1 VAGAVTVNLPY
12 TDVPWALWAAP
23 VLAIVVA
30 LLVLWSYRR
39 RAYRLRK
46 LATTEL
52 LPRLIPPASA
62 RAPWQR
68 AILQFLAVLCA
79 GIAFAGPRWGTEQTL
94 ERGSGVDM
102 VLALDASLSMLA
114 TDARPNRLERM
125 KEEARRLLA
134 LSGGDRVGLLA
145 FAGRSYIL
153 TPLTVDRGALELF
166 LDNLDPSVVGQAG
179 SSLSRAIRQGTD
191 LLVAT
196 QTTSDRA
203 LIIMSD
209 GEAFEPAEE
218 VNAAAAHAAEAGV
231 TVIAVG
237 FGTQKGSTIPVHTAQ
252 GTQAKRDENG
262 QIVTTRYT
270 PELLENAVTAA
281 HGVFIDAAA
290 TDKAARIRGALS
302 MLRRQ
307 ARETESQTSR
317 RPRFQLFLIPAIVL
331 VLLDSVLSTRRGRRK
346 RAPAA
351 ATALSLSLLLIPLT
365 LHAETGDEGDKLY
378 KAARYPE
385 AAAAY
390 QREIQ
395 NHSDSPRLEY
405 NLGTALM
412 QAGQLEDAVAA
423 LERASTTATSE
434 ELRYN
439 ALYNLGLCY
448 LRQGR
453 DAKSS
458 EATAAFASSA
468 EAYKRALQLR
478 PSEVAAKWN
487 YELASQEKSKSSGGG
502 AGQQQNQ
509 QQQQQQPQKS
519 NTLDKRQAEQ
529 LLSSAQ
535 REERDVQAKK
545 QRENQP
551 ERPPAGKDW

>member
-1 VAGAVTVNLPY
+1 MAGTTSVIPY
-12 TDVPWALWAAP
+12 MDVPWALWVAP
-23 VLAIVVA
+23 ILAIVVA

-39 RAYRLRK
+39 RARRLRR
-46 LATTEL
+46 LASTEL
-52 LPRLIPPASA
+52 LARLVPPAST
-62 RAPWQR
+62 RAPWVR
-68 AILQFLAVLCA
+68 ALLQFAAVLCA

-125 KEEARRLLA
+125 KVEARRLLA
-134 LSGGDRVGLLA
+134 LSTGDRIGLLA

-203 LIIMSD
+203 LVIMSD

-218 VNAAAAHAAEAGV
+218 VTAAAAHAAEAGV
-231 TVIAVG
+231 TLIAVG
-237 FGTQKGSTIPVHTAQ
+237 FGTEKGSTIPVRTAQ
-252 GTQAKRDENG
+252 GTQSKRDENG

-270 PELLENAVTAA
+270 PEMLKDAVTAA

-290 TDKAARIRGALS
+290 TDKAVRIRGALS

-307 ARETESQTSR
+307 ARATESETAR
-317 RPRFQLFLIPAIVL
+317 RARFQLFLIPAL
-331 VLLDSVLSTRRGRRK
+331 LLAMLDSMLGTRRGRRPS
-346 RAPAA
+346 APAA
-351 ATALSLSLLLIPLT
+351 ATATALALCLLLTPASLR
-365 LHAETGDEGDKLY
+365 AETGDTADQLY
-378 KAARYPE
+378 QSARYPE

-395 NHSDSPRLEY
+395 EHADSPRLEF
-405 NLGTALM
+405 NLGTSLL
-412 QAGQLEDAVAA
+412 QAGQLDDAIAA
-423 LERASTTATSE
+423 LERAATTATSDD
-434 ELRYN
+434 LRYN
-439 ALYNLGLCY
+439 ALYNLGLAY
-448 LRQGR
+448 LRQAR

-458 EATAAFASSA
+458 EATGAYASSA

-487 YELASQEKSKSSGGG
+487 YELASQEKSKSSGG
-502 AGQQQNQ
+502 ASQQQNQ
-509 QQQQQQPQKS
+509 QQQEKQRQS
-519 NTLDKRQAEQ
+519 SALDKRQAEQ

-545 QRENQP
+545 QHEIQP

>member
-1 VAGAVTVNLPY
+1 MIPY
-12 TDVPWALWAAP
+12 MDVPWALWATPA
-23 VLAIVVA
+23 LALVVA

-39 RAYRLRK
+39 RSQRLRR
-46 LATTEL
+46 LASTEL
-52 LPRLIPPASA
+52 LARLVPPTAT
-62 RAPWQR
+62 RAPWIR
-68 AILQFLAVLCA
+68 AVLQFGAVLCA

-134 LSGGDRVGLLA
+134 LSTGDRVGLLA

-203 LIIMSD
+203 LIVMSD
-209 GEAFEPAEE
+209 GEAFESAEE
-218 VNAAAAHAAEAGV
+218 VTAAAAHAAEAGV

-237 FGTQKGSTIPVHTAQ
+237 FGTEKGSTIPVRTAR
-252 GTQAKRDENG
+252 GIEAKRDENG
-262 QIVTTRYT
+262 QIVTTHYT
-270 PELLENAVTAA
+270 PELLKDAVTAA

-290 TDKAARIRGALS
+290 TDKAVRIRGALS
-302 MLRRQ
+302 LLRRQ
-307 ARETESQTSR
+307 ARATESETAR
-317 RPRFQLFLIPAIVL
+317 RARFQLFLIPALLL
-331 VLLDSVLSTRRGRRK
+331 VLLDSLLSTRRGQSR

-351 ATALSLSLLLIPLT
+351 ATTTALALCLLVIPAT
-365 LHAETGDEGDKLY
+365 LRAETGDDADQLY
-378 KAARYPE
+378 QSARYAE

-395 NHSDSPRLEY
+395 EHADSPRLEF

-412 QAGQLEDAVAA
+412 QAGQFDDAVAA
-423 LERASTTATSE
+423 LERAATTAASDD
-434 ELRYN
+434 LRYN
-439 ALYNLGLCY
+439 ALYNLGLAY
-448 LRQGR
+448 LRQAR
-453 DAKSS
+453 DAKSN
-458 EATAAFASSA
+458 EATGAFASSA

-478 PSEVAAKWN
+478 PGEIAAKWN
-487 YELASQEKSKSSGGG
+487 FELASQEKSKSSGGG
-502 AGQQQNQ
+502 ANQQQNPQHQ
-509 QQQQQQPQKS
+509 QQEKQRQGS
-519 NTLDKRQAEQ
+519 TLDKRQAEQ

>member
-1 VAGAVTVNLPY
+1 MIPY
-12 TDVPWALWAAP
+12 VDVPWALWAAP
-23 VLAIVVA
+23 ALALFVA

-39 RAYRLRK
+39 RAGRLRR
-46 LATTEL
+46 LATSEL
-52 LPRLIPPASA
+52 LPRLVPPASA
-62 RAPWQR
+62 RAPWVR
-68 AILQFLAVLCA
+68 AILQFAAVLCA
-79 GIAFAGPRWGTEQTL
+79 GVAFAGPRWGTEQTL
-94 ERGSGVDM
+94 EHGSGVDI

-166 LDNLDPSVVGQAG
+166 LDNLDPTVVGQAG

-218 VNAAAAHAAEAGV
+218 ITAAAAHAAEAGV

-237 FGTQKGSTIPVHTAQ
+237 FGTEKGSTIPVRTAQ

-270 PELLENAVTAA
+270 PELLKDAVTAA

-290 TDKAARIRGALS
+290 TDKAARIRGALA

-307 ARETESQTSR
+307 ARETESETAR
-317 RPRFQLFLIPAIVL
+317 RARFQLFLIPALLL
-331 VLLDSVLSTRRGRRK
+331 VLLDSVLSTRRGRTR

-351 ATALSLSLLLIPLT
+351 ATATALALMLLLVPLT
-365 LHAETGDEGDKLY
+365 LRAETGDAADKLY
-378 KAARYPE
+378 EAGRYPE

-395 NHSDSPRLEY
+395 EHTDSPRLEY

-423 LERASTTATSE
+423 LERAATAATSE
-434 ELRYN
+434 DLRYS

-448 LRQGR
+448 LRQAR
-453 DAKSS
+453 DAKAS
-458 EATAAFASSA
+458 EATTAYASSA
-468 EAYKRALQLR
+468 DAYKRALQLR
-478 PSEVAAKWN
+478 PNEVAAKWN
-487 YELASQEKSKSSGGG
+487 YELASQEKSKSSSGG
-502 AGQQQNQ
+502 ANQPQQKQ
-509 QQQQQQPQKS
+509 QQQDKQQQPG
-519 NTLDKRQAEQ
+519 TLDKRQAEQ

-551 ERPPAGKDW
+551 ERPRAGKDW

>member
-1 VAGAVTVNLPY
+1 MIPY
-12 TDVPWALWAAP
+12 TDAPWALWAAP
-23 VLAIVVA
+23 VLALLVA

-39 RAYRLRK
+39 RARRLQR
-46 LATTEL
+46 LATSEL
-52 LPRLIPPASA
+52 LPRLVPPASA
-62 RAPWQR
+62 RVPWVR
-68 AILQFLAVLCA
+68 AALQFAAVLCA
-79 GIAFAGPRWGTEQTL
+79 SIAFAGPRWGTEQTL
-94 ERGSGVDM
+94 ERGSGVDI

-203 LIIMSD
+203 LVIMSD

-218 VNAAAAHAAEAGV
+218 ISAAAAHAAEVGV

-237 FGTQKGSTIPVHTAQ
+237 FGTETGSTIPVRTAQ

-262 QIVTTRYT
+262 QIVSTRYT
-270 PELLENAVTAA
+270 PELLKDAVTAA

-290 TDKAARIRGALS
+290 TDKAARIRGALA

-307 ARETESQTSR
+307 ARATESETAR
-317 RPRFQLFLIPAIVL
+317 RARFQLFLIPALLL
-331 VLLDSVLSTRRGRRK
+331 VLLDSVLSTRRGRAR

-351 ATALSLSLLLIPLT
+351 ATATALALLLLAMPVT
-365 LHAETGDEGDKLY
+365 LHAETGDTGDELY

-390 QREIQ
+390 QRELQ
-395 NHSDSPRLEY
+395 NGESPRLEY
-405 NLGTALM
+405 NLGTALL

-423 LERASTTATSE
+423 LERAATMATSE
-434 ELRYN
+434 DIRYS

-448 LRQGR
+448 LRQAR

-458 EATAAFASSA
+458 EAASAYASSA

-478 PSEVAAKWN
+478 PNEMPAKWN

-502 AGQQQNQ
+502 GGANQPQQKQQQEKQ
-509 QQQQQQPQKS
+509 LQPGS
-519 NTLDKRQAEQ
+519 LDKRQAEQ

>member
-1 VAGAVTVNLPY
+1 MIPY
-12 TDVPWALWAAP
+12 MDVPWALWAAP
-23 VLAIVVA
+23 ALALLVA

-39 RAYRLRK
+39 RAGRLRK
-46 LATTEL
+46 LATSEL
-52 LPRLIPPASA
+52 LPRLVPPASA
-62 RAPWQR
+62 RAPWVR
-68 AILQFLAVLCA
+68 AILQFAAVLCA
-79 GIAFAGPRWGTEQTL
+79 GVAFAGPRWGTEQTL
-94 ERGSGVDM
+94 EHGSGVDI

-153 TPLTVDRGALELF
+153 TPLTVDRGALELY

-209 GEAFEPAEE
+209 GEAFEPADEIT
-218 VNAAAAHAAEAGV
+218 AAAAHAAEAGV

-237 FGTQKGSTIPVHTAQ
+237 FGTEKGSTIPVRSAQ

-270 PELLENAVTAA
+270 PELLKDAVTAA

-290 TDKAARIRGALS
+290 TDKAARARGALA

-307 ARETESQTSR
+307 ARETESETAR
-317 RPRFQLFLIPAIVL
+317 RARFQLFLIPALLL
-331 VLLDSVLSTRRGRRK
+331 VLLDSVLSTRRGRTR

-351 ATALSLSLLLIPLT
+351 ATATALALLLLAAPMT
-365 LHAETGDEGDKLY
+365 LRAETGDTGDKLY
-378 KAARYPE
+378 QAGRYPE

-395 NHSDSPRLEY
+395 EHADSPRLEY

-423 LERASTTATSE
+423 LERAATAATSD

-448 LRQGR
+448 LRQAR

-458 EATAAFASSA
+458 EATSAYASSA
-468 EAYKRALQLR
+468 DAYKRALQLR
-478 PSEVAAKWN
+478 PNEVAAKWN
-487 YELASQEKSKSSGGG
+487 YELASQEKSKSSGGS
-502 AGQQQNQ
+502 ANQPQQKQQQLDK
-509 QQQQQQPQKS
+509 QQQPGS
-519 NTLDKRQAEQ
+519 LDKRQAEQ

-545 QRENQP
+545 QHENQP

>member
-1 VAGAVTVNLPY
+1 MIPY
-12 TDVPWALWAAP
+12 MDVPWALWAAP
-23 VLAIVVA
+23 ALALVVA

-39 RAYRLRK
+39 RAGRLRK
-46 LATTEL
+46 LATSEL
-52 LPRLIPPASA
+52 LPRLVPPASA
-62 RAPWQR
+62 RAPWMR
-68 AILQFLAVLCA
+68 AILQFAAVLCA
-79 GIAFAGPRWGTEQTL
+79 GVAFAGPRWGTEQTL
-94 ERGSGVDM
+94 EHGSGVDI

-218 VNAAAAHAAEAGV
+218 ITAAAAHAAEAGV

-237 FGTQKGSTIPVHTAQ
+237 FGTEKGSTIPVRTAQ

-262 QIVTTRYT
+262 QIVITRYT
-270 PELLENAVTAA
+270 PDLLKDAVTAA

-290 TDKAARIRGALS
+290 TDKAARIRGALA

-307 ARETESQTSR
+307 ARETESETSR
-317 RPRFQLFLIPAIVL
+317 RARFQLFLIPALLL
-331 VLLDSVLSTRRGRRK
+331 VLLDSVLSTRRGRAR

-351 ATALSLSLLLIPLT
+351 ATANALALMLLVVPIT
-365 LHAETGDEGDKLY
+365 LRAETGDTADKLY
-378 KAARYPE
+378 EAGRYPE

-395 NHSDSPRLEY
+395 EHTDSPRLEY

-423 LERASTTATSE
+423 LERAATAATSE
-434 ELRYN
+434 NLRYS

-448 LRQGR
+448 LRQAR
-453 DAKSS
+453 DAKAG
-458 EATAAFASSA
+458 EATTAYASSA
-468 EAYKRALQLR
+468 DAYKRALQLR
-478 PSEVAAKWN
+478 PDEIAAKWN
-487 YELASQEKSKSSGGG
+487 YELASQEKSRSSSGG
-502 AGQQQNQ
+502 ANQPQQKQ
-509 QQQQQQPQKS
+509 QQQDKQQQPGS
-519 NTLDKRQAEQ
+519 LDKRQAEQ